1 MQSIKRALDQ
11 QGQMIRVPCYIGEAR
26 RAIKQAQS
34 DLTTELGREPTT
46 REIANAVELTEK
58 KVLEIFNA
66 TKDPVP
72 LDAPINEDSPDGSF
86 SELIPDQS
94 QITPENYLLDY
105 AKVEVI
111 TEVLNRK
118 LNPRETQVIILR
130 YGLMDGTE
138 YTLADIGNKLRIS
151 RERVRQIEVEAIG
164 KLKRHDSKALL
175 QQLLQDS

>member
-1 MQSIKRALDQ
+1 
-11 QGQMIRVPCYIGEAR
+11 
-26 RAIKQAQS
+26 
-34 DLTTELGREPTT
+34 
-46 REIANAVELTEK
+46 
-58 KVLEIFNA
+58 
-66 TKDPVP
+66 
-72 LDAPINEDSPDGSF
+72 SF

-138 YTLADIGNKLRIS
+138 YTLADIGDKLRIS
-151 RERVRQIEVEAIG
+151 RERVRQIEAEAIG